1 MRSHGHP
8 ILFQAVRLLVISAGI
23 LAAEAAVH
31 AATLTVT
38 VSRPGVANKGVQP
51 IANAQV
57 CVSSKSGILSSN
69 TNAQGT
75 AVFNNAPQG
84 PLAVTASASGFV
96 GQSIQF
102 TMGTLDKTESF
113 LLQAGS
119 GGPLCTVKPPPPPT
133 PTLSS
138 LVLNPTSVNGGAS
151 SQGTV
156 GLSGAAPPGGA
167 SVTLSSNNTSA
178 ATVPPSVPVSAGANS
193 ATFTVSTSQVSSSR
207 SVVITASAGGTTRT
221 ATLTVNAP
229 PPLTLSSL
237 VLNPIS
243 VNGPLSSDGTVTLSG
258 PAPTGGASVTLS
270 SRNTSAA
277 TVPPSVLVSAGSNSA
292 TFIVSTSLVSSSQS
306 VIITASAGGTTR
318 TATLTVIPQSTPP
331 PPPANLTVIVTR
343 TNNTLISGAA
353 VCLTSGSIVRSA
365 VTGITGQVTLSN
377 ITPGQI
383 TLTVSCP
390 GFTGQSRT
398 STLPPSGGTTR
409 FILSE
414 GSGGPV
420 CGAPPPPAAT
430 GPPAITSFDWHVNR
444 KTPLFF
450 EIALNFSVAD
460 SLGRPVIPTHYRVGE
475 SSDLSSA
482 PWIALQ
488 PGVPLFQLG
497 YRGNSLTAFGQRTV
511 HLQVK
516 TDNLISAVVSK
527 SVNLQSAQTTEFRLT
542 GLDLFGMLSFARDKG
557 FPIRTR
563 TVSVSQSVCPE
574 INFDL
579 NTRSFGITSGSL
591 KDRAWEKVVE
601 ANLLELSTKRFTPGW
616 RVRSIDIGR
625 SNDTPAQQT
634 ITGAAD
640 GDGFRVTIRQNA
652 PANPDVEPPFC
663 LTNSFP
669 LRAIILE
676 GPADDMALDQAKRWK
691 NMFPQN

>member
-1 MRSHGHP
+1 MRLHAHP
-8 ILFQAVRLLVISAGI
+8 MLFHAVRLLVISTGI
-23 LAAEAAVH
+23 LAAEVAVH

-38 VSRPGVANKGVQP
+38 VSRPGVANKGTQP
-51 IANAQV
+51 IAKAQV
-57 CVSSKSGILSSN
+57 CVSSKSGILSSD

-84 PLAVTASASGFV
+84 QLTITASASGFV

-119 GGPLCTVKPPPPPT
+119 GGPLCTVTPPPPP
-133 PTLSS
+133 P
-138 LVLNPTSVNGGAS
+138 
-151 SQGTV
+151 
-156 GLSGAAPPGGA
+156 
-167 SVTLSSNNTSA
+167 
-178 ATVPPSVPVSAGANS
+178 
-193 ATFTVSTSQVSSSR
+193 
-207 SVVITASAGGTTRT
+207 
-221 ATLTVNAP
+221 P

-237 VLNPIS
+237 VLNPTA

-270 SRNTSAA
+270 SNHTSVV

-306 VIITASAGGTTR
+306 AIITASAGGTTR
-318 TATLTVIPQSTPP
+318 TATLTVIPQSPP
-331 PPPANLTVIVTR
+331 PPPPPPPAPANLTVIVTR
-343 TNNTLISGAA
+343 ANNTLISGAA
-353 VCLTSGSIVRSA
+353 VCLTSGSIARSA

-414 GSGGPV
+414 GGGGPV
-420 CGAPPPPAAT
+420 CGAAPPPVAT
-430 GPPAITSFDWHVNR
+430 GPPVITFFDWHVNR

-450 EIALNFSVAD
+450 EIVLNFSAAD
-460 SLGRPVIPTHYRVGE
+460 SLGRPVIPTHYRAGE

-482 PWIALQ
+482 PWITLR
-488 PGVPLFQLG
+488 PGVPLLQLG
-497 YRGNSLTAFGQRTV
+497 YRGSSLTAFGQRTV

-527 SVNLQSAQTTEFRLT
+527 SVNLQPTQTTEFRLT
-542 GLDLFGMLSFARDKG
+542 GPDLSGMLSFALDKG

-563 TVSVSQSVCPE
+563 TVSVTQSVCAA
-574 INFDL
+574 IDFNL
-579 NTRSFGITSGSL
+579 NTRSFGVITGSL

-616 RVRSIDIGR
+616 RVRSIEIGR
-625 SNDTPAQQT
+625 SDDTPTAVQQS

-640 GDGFRVTIRQNA
+640 GDGFRVTIRLNA
-652 PANPDVEPPFC
+652 PRDPNADPTFC
-663 LTNSFP
+663 LSNGFP
-669 LRAIILE
+669 LRSIILE

-691 NMFPQN
+691 NMFPPN